1 MHATSLAT
9 TSLLLWKALE
19 SYGCDNVALFKKV
32 GLDPDKM
39 RDPNAR
45 YPESA
50 LMRLWELAL
59 EETKDPCMGLAVAR
73 NWHPSTLHALGFAW
87 LASTNLKDAFER
99 LVRYSRILTDI
110 DQAIL
115 EETEDAFCF
124 KIVTPEGY
132 IRAPDESYDAYFAV
146 VLDMCR
152 VSYGQELNPLR
163 VTMVR
168 GMPQHCSG
176 EFFQLFRAPIEFSA
190 AEDVLF
196 FGKAKLTEALPTAN
210 TELARA
216 NDEIIQRYLSSLDR
230 ANIAMQVRTKL
241 VEQLSSGHATQTS
254 IAKSLA
260 MSTRSLQRKLK
271 EEGSSFKEI
280 LEQTR
285 RDLAQQYVR
294 EGQMSTKEITY
305 LLGFSEPSNFA
316 RAFRRWT
323 GVSPSEFRE

>member
-1 MHATSLAT
+1 M
-9 TSLLLWKALE
+9 SLLLWKALE
-19 SYGCDNVALFKKV
+19 SYGCDNAALFKKV

-45 YPESA
+45 YPETA

-59 EETKDPCMGLAVAR
+59 EETKDPCMGLTVAR

-87 LASTNLKDAFER
+87 LASTTLKDAFER
-99 LVRYSRILTDI
+99 LVRYSRILVDI
-110 DQAIL
+110 DRASL

-124 KIVTPEGY
+124 KIITPIGY
-132 IRAPDESYDAYFAV
+132 IRAPDESYDAYLAV

-152 VSYGQELNPLR
+152 VSYGQELNPQR
-163 VTMVR
+163 VTMMR
-168 GMPQHCSG
+168 GMPKHCSG

-190 AEDVLF
+190 SEDALY
-196 FGKAKLTEALPTAN
+196 FGKAKLLEDLPTAN

-216 NDEIIQRYLSSLDR
+216 NDEIIQRYLASLDR

-254 IAKSLA
+254 IAKSLN

-316 RAFRRWT
+316 RAFTRWT
-323 GVSPSEFRE
+323 GVSPSEYRE